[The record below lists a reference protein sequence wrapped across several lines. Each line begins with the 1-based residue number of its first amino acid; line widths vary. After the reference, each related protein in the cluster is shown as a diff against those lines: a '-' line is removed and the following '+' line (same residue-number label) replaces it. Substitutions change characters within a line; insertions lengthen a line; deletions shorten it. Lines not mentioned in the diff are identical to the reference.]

1 MADVWL
7 DFPSGSPG
15 LYAQNTALMTDGA
28 YSVVGGGLVEDPD
41 PNVTG
46 NVFRVGTGS
55 QDATDLRKVLPTT
68 QSRVGVAFRIW
79 QDSLSEQGFGVC
91 FNLNNSAR
99 QISLTSNSSG
109 QLIVKQGSPRSG
121 TVLAVSPL
129 NTLVANAWQNIEFM
143 CDAGTLDGEVQV
155 QVEGIPVDELHLEGV
170 NTGGPYS
177 QVEFT
182 HTGNFS
188 GVPGYVKDLRIW
200 DGSGGWG
207 TGFPGT
213 TQVVDLSPVS
223 DVSSGWNRTGG
234 ASDAAI
240 LDNVPPDDAQFI
252 SADYPPPAPSIV
264 TLQDLPLNVT
274 SVRSV
279 MPILRGKKSD
289 GGDANIQMS
298 LLNGGDQADGADRP
312 MTTAFTYWWDIFHL
326 DPHTGNPFTPAA
338 LDTTT
343 LQFNRTI

>member
-15 LYAQNTALMTDGA
+15 LYGTNTALMSNGV
-28 YSVVGGGLVEDPD
+28 YSVVGIELQEDPD

-46 NVFRVGTGS
+46 IVIRIGAGS
-55 QDATDLRKVLPTT
+55 QDSTDLRKILPTT
-68 QSRVGVAFRIW
+68 QDKVGVAFRLW
-79 QDSLSEQGFGVC
+79 QNSLDQQGWGLC
-91 FNLNNSAR
+91 FNKNDASR
-99 QISLTSNSSG
+99 QISITSNSSG

-121 TVLAVSPL
+121 TVLATSPL
-129 NTLVANAWQNIEFM
+129 NTIVANAWQNIEFM
-143 CDAGTLDGEVQV
+143 CESFATGGTVRV
-155 QVEGIPVDELHLEGV
+155 QVEGIPVDELTLDGV
-170 NTGGPYS
+170 ATGGPYS
-177 QVEFT
+177 QVEYT

-188 GVPGYVKDLRIW
+188 GALAWVKDLRIW

-213 TQVVDLSPVS
+213 TQVVDLGPTG
-223 DVSSGWNRTGG
+223 DVSTGWSRTGG
-234 ASDAAI
+234 ASDAGI
-240 LDNVPPDDAQFI
+240 LDNTPPVDTQFI
-252 SADYPPPAPSIV
+252 SADNPPPAPSIV
-264 TLQDLPLNVT
+264 TLADLPINVT

-289 GGDANIQMS
+289 GGDGNIQMS
-298 LLNGGDQADGADRP
+298 LINGGNNAYGADRP
-312 MTTAFTYWWDIFHL
+312 MTTAFTYWWDIMHL
-326 DPHTGNPFTPAA
+326 DPATGNQYTPAG

>member
-15 LYAQNTALMTDGA
+15 LYGTNTAFMRNGV
-28 YSVVGGGLVEDPD
+28 YSVVGIALEEDPD

-46 NVFRVGTGS
+46 IVIRIGNGS
-55 QDATDLRKVLPTT
+55 QDNTDLRKILPTT
-68 QSRVGVAFRIW
+68 QDKVGVAFRLW
-79 QDSLSEQGFGVC
+79 QESLSEQGWGLV
-91 FNLNNSAR
+91 FNKNDATR
-99 QISLTSNSSG
+99 QISITSNSSG
-109 QLIVKQGSPRSG
+109 QLIVKQGSPRTG
-121 TVLAVSPL
+121 TVLAISPL

-143 CDAGTLDGEVQV
+143 CEDFATAGTVRV
-155 QVEGIPVDELHLEGV
+155 QVEGIPVDELELDGV
-170 NTGGPYS
+170 ATGGPYS

-188 GVPGYVKDLRIW
+188 GVSAWVKDLRIW
-200 DGSGGWG
+200 DGSGGWA

-213 TQVVDLSPVS
+213 TQVVDLGPTG
-223 DVSSGWNRTGG
+223 DVSTGWDRTGG

-240 LDNVPPDDAQFI
+240 LDNTPPDDAQFI
-252 SADYPPPAPSIV
+252 SAGHPPPDPSIV
-264 TLQDLPLNVT
+264 TLADLPLNVT

-298 LLNGGDQADGADRP
+298 LLSGGDQADGADRP
-312 MTTAFTYWWDIFHL
+312 MTTAFTYWWDFFHL
-326 DPHTGNPFTPAA
+326 DPNTGEQYTPAG
-338 LDTTT
+338 LDGTT
-343 LQFNRTI
+343 LQFNRTV

>member
-15 LYAQNTALMTDGA
+15 LYAQNTALMRNGV
-28 YSVVGGGLVEDPD
+28 YSVVGGGLDEDPD

-46 NVFRVGTGS
+46 NVFVIGNGVIDNTE
-55 QDATDLRKVLPTT
+55 LRKVLPTT
-68 QSRVGVAFRIW
+68 QDKVGVAFRIW
-79 QDSLSEQGFGVC
+79 QAALQEQGWGLV
-91 FNLNNSAR
+91 FNLNNAAR
-99 QISLTSNSSG
+99 QISITSNSSG
-109 QLIVKQGSPRSG
+109 QLIVKQGSPRGG
-121 TVLAVSPL
+121 TVLATSPL

-143 CDAGTLDGEVQV
+143 CEDFSNGGTVRV
-155 QVEGIPVDELHLEGV
+155 QVEGVPVDELELDGAA
-170 NTGGPYS
+170 TGGPYS

-188 GVPGYVKDLRIW
+188 GQTAYIKDLRIW

-213 TQVVDLSPVS
+213 TQVVDLSPTS
-223 DVSSGWNRTGG
+223 DVSSGWTRTGG
-234 ASDAAI
+234 ASDAGI

-252 SADYPPPAPSIV
+252 SAGHPPPDPSIV
-264 TLQDLPLNVT
+264 NLSDLPINVT

-326 DPHTGNPFTPAA
+326 DPHTGTPYTPAG
-338 LDTTT
+338 LDSTT
-343 LQFNRTI
+343 LQFNRTL

>member
-15 LYAQNTALMTDGA
+15 LYGTNTNFMRNGA
-28 YSVVGGGLVEDPD
+28 YSVVGVALEEDPD

-46 NVFRVGTGS
+46 IVIRIGNGS
-55 QDATDLRKVLPTT
+55 QDGTDLRKVLPTT
-68 QSRVGVAFRIW
+68 QDKVGTAFRLW
-79 QDSLSEQGFGVC
+79 QESLSEQGWGLV
-91 FNLNNSAR
+91 FNKNDASR

-121 TVLAVSPL
+121 AVLAISPL
-129 NTLVANAWQNIEFM
+129 NTLVANAWQNVEFM
-143 CDAGTLDGEVQV
+143 CESFATGGTVRV
-155 QVEGIPVDELHLEGV
+155 QVEGAPVDELTLDGV
-170 NTGGPYS
+170 ATGEPYS
-177 QVEFT
+177 QVEYT

-188 GVPGYVKDLRIW
+188 GVSAWVKDLRIW

-213 TQVVDLSPVS
+213 TQVVDLGPMG
-223 DVSSGWNRTGG
+223 DVSTGWTRTGG
-234 ASDAAI
+234 ASDAGI
-240 LDNVPPDDAQFI
+240 LDNTPPDDAQFI
-252 SADYPPPAPSIV
+252 SAGHPPPDPSIV
-264 TLQDLPLNVT
+264 ALADLPINVT

-298 LLNGGDQADGADRP
+298 LLNGGDHADGADRP
-312 MTTAFTYWWDIFHL
+312 MTTAFTYWWDFFHI
-326 DPHTGNPFTPAA
+326 DPHTGQPYTPAG
-338 LDTTT
+338 LDSTT
-343 LQFNRTI
+343 LQFNRTV